1 MARVVQPNILP
12 EIQGVPIQDF
22 PSNEEVLK
30 EWHGTS
36 VPTETNIGSAEA
48 ISSWSGDLGPWS
60 PVYLISGAPVCND
73 DIPVLSI
80 AIIFLC

>member
-12 EIQGVPIQDF
+12 EIQGFPIQDF

-36 VPTETNIGSAEA
+36 VPTETNIGET
-48 ISSWSGDLGPWS
+48 
-60 PVYLISGAPVCND
+60 
-73 DIPVLSI
+73 
-80 AIIFLC
+80 